1 MYACFKDSYSLKSS
15 SWQALIRYDNSGLNS
30 SLFRSYTSLAF
41 PPQTST
47 VGARGSQ
54 WGWDDEDEDMGG
66 LDAPEIE
73 YKLTTYEE
81 QLKRLQFLKSVVA
94 PLVESYWV
102 SACGLLWLRNQ
113 RFSDTEF
120 LSALHTCAKER
131 VQKEVTLFPESFSLE
146 PFRNAVRVFRDW
158 KVIQVDAEGGLT
170 LCDAYNNED
179 AVFDVIE
186 KISQFKL

>member
-73 YKLTTYEE
+73 YKVSDRTWPEFPSFLEDDPLT
-81 QLKRLQFLKSVVA
+81 
-94 PLVESYWV
+94 
-102 SACGLLWLRNQ
+102 
-113 RFSDTEF
+113 
-120 LSALHTCAKER
+120 
-131 VQKEVTLFPESFSLE
+131 SL
-146 PFRNAVRVFRDW
+146 
-158 KVIQVDAEGGLT
+158 
-170 LCDAYNNED
+170 
-179 AVFDVIE
+179 
-186 KISQFKL
+186 